1 MIAGRSG
8 KDRED
13 ARGGK
18 DEQAV
23 ERRRVRQQ
31 VELKKDGK
39 ELGVMTVRLLNQSQE
54 KRG

>member
-1 MIAGRSG
+1 MAGRSG

-18 DEQAV
+18 DEQSV

-31 VELKKDGK
+31 AELKKDGK
-39 ELGVMTVRLLNQSQE
+39 ELGVTTLRLLNQSQE
-54 KRG
+54 KGG